1 MERPS
6 VRSYSI
12 RGSRITDAQRQAKTA
27 LQAVH
32 GIAFKQELIDL
43 TAIFPNSDSIIMEI
57 GFGMGE
63 ATAIIAKNHP
73 NNGYIAVDVH
83 PPGIGKLLARI
94 VENDLTNLKVIE
106 DDVHVVMQHMIPDN
120 SLDGI
125 HLYFPDPW
133 PKKKHNKRR
142 LVQAE
147 FMEQLRPKLA
157 IGGSVHMA
165 TDWEPY
171 AAHMMAVMSAL
182 PDYRNS
188 AGAGQYAGVTDRPLT
203 KFENRGLR
211 LGHGVWDV
219 VFRRTAA

>member
-12 RGSRITDAQRQAKTA
+12 RGSRITDAQRLAKDA
-27 LQAVH
+27 LQKVH
-32 GIAFKQELIDL
+32 GIEFKQEQINIP
-43 TAIFPNSDSIIMEI
+43 AIFPKSDKVIMEI

-106 DDVHVVMQHMIPDN
+106 EDVHVVLQHMIADE

-125 HLYFPDPW
+125 HLFFPDPW

-142 LVQAE
+142 IVNEGFLS
-147 FMEQLRPKLA
+147 LIHPK
-157 IGGSVHMA
+157 IKKGGFIHIA
-165 TDWEPY
+165 TDWVPY
-171 AAHMMAVMSAL
+171 AVSIQEVFAGSTLFTGGVIDKPEWRPVTRFEGQGIDKDHAVNDMMYIKA
-182 PDYRNS
+182 
-188 AGAGQYAGVTDRPLT
+188 
-203 KFENRGLR
+203 
-211 LGHGVWDV
+211 
-219 VFRRTAA
+219 

>member
-12 RGSRITDAQRQAKTA
+12 RGSRITDAQRLAKDA
-27 LQAVH
+27 LQKVH
-32 GIAFKQELIDL
+32 GIEFKLEQINIP
-43 TAIFPNSDSIIMEI
+43 AIFPTSDKVIMEI

-106 DDVHVVMQHMIPDN
+106 EDVHVVLQHMIADE

-125 HLYFPDPW
+125 HLFFPDPW

-142 LVQAE
+142 IVNEGFLS
-147 FMEQLRPKLA
+147 LIHPK
-157 IGGSVHMA
+157 IKKGGFIHIA
-165 TDWEPY
+165 TDWVPY
-171 AAHMMAVMSAL
+171 AINIQEVFAASTLFVGGVIEKPEWRPVTRFEGQGIDKDHAVNDMMYVKA
-182 PDYRNS
+182 
-188 AGAGQYAGVTDRPLT
+188 
-203 KFENRGLR
+203 
-211 LGHGVWDV
+211 
-219 VFRRTAA
+219 

>member
-12 RGSRITDAQRQAKTA
+12 RGSRITDAQRQAKDA
-27 LQAVH
+27 LQKVH
-32 GIAFKQELIDL
+32 GIEFTQQEIKLSE
-43 TAIFPNSDSIIMEI
+43 IFPKSEKVIMEI

-94 VENDLTNLKVIE
+94 VESDLTNLKVIE
-106 DDVHVVMQHMIPDN
+106 EDVHVVLQHMIADE

-125 HLYFPDPW
+125 HLFFPDPW

-142 LVQAE
+142 IVNEGFLA
-147 FMEQLRPKLA
+147 LIHPK
-157 IGGSVHMA
+157 IKKGGFIHVA
-165 TDWEPY
+165 TDWVPY
-171 AAHMMAVMSAL
+171 AESIQQVFAASSLFTGGVIEKPEWRPVTRFEGQGIDKDHAVNDMMYVKA
-182 PDYRNS
+182 
-188 AGAGQYAGVTDRPLT
+188 
-203 KFENRGLR
+203 
-211 LGHGVWDV
+211 
-219 VFRRTAA
+219 

>member
-12 RGSRITDAQRQAKTA
+12 RGSRITDAQRAAKDD
-27 LQAVH
+27 LQKVH
-32 GIAFKQELIDL
+32 GIEFKQEQIKISE
-43 TAIFPNSDSIIMEI
+43 IFPTSDKVIMEI

-94 VENDLTNLKVIE
+94 IENDLTNLKVIE
-106 DDVHVVMQHMIPDN
+106 EDVHVVLQHMIADE

-125 HLYFPDPW
+125 HLFFPDPW

-142 LVQAE
+142 IVNEGFLA
-147 FMEQLRPKLA
+147 LIHPK
-157 IGGSVHMA
+157 IKKGGFIHIA
-165 TDWEPY
+165 TDWVPY
-171 AAHMMAVMSAL
+171 ANSIQEVFAGSTLFTGGVIDKPEWRPVTRFEGQGIDKDHAVNDMMYLKA
-182 PDYRNS
+182 
-188 AGAGQYAGVTDRPLT
+188 
-203 KFENRGLR
+203 
-211 LGHGVWDV
+211 
-219 VFRRTAA
+219 

>member
-12 RGSRITDAQRQAKTA
+12 RGSRITEAQRTAKDA
-27 LQAVH
+27 LQEVH
-32 GIAFKQELIDL
+32 GIEFKQEQVNISE
-43 TAIFPNSDSIIMEI
+43 IFPNSDKVIMEI

-106 DDVHVVMQHMIPDN
+106 EDVHVVLRHMIADK

-125 HLYFPDPW
+125 HLFFPDPW

-142 LVQAE
+142 IVNEGFLA
-147 FMEQLRPKLA
+147 LIYPK
-157 IGGSVHMA
+157 IKKGGFIHIA
-165 TDWEPY
+165 TDWVPY
-171 AAHMMAVMSAL
+171 AVSIQEVFAGSILFTGGVIDKPEWRPVTRFEGQGIDKDHAVNDMMYLKV
-182 PDYRNS
+182 
-188 AGAGQYAGVTDRPLT
+188 
-203 KFENRGLR
+203 
-211 LGHGVWDV
+211 
-219 VFRRTAA
+219 

>member
-12 RGSRITDAQRQAKTA
+12 RGSRITDAQRQAKIA
-27 LQAVH
+27 LQAVY
-32 GIAFKQELIDL
+32 GIEFKQELIDL
-43 TAIFPNSDSIIMEI
+43 KQIFPTSESVIMEI

-106 DDVHVVMQHMIPDN
+106 DDVHVVMQHMIADE

-142 LVQAE
+142 IVNEGFL
-147 FMEQLRPKLA
+147 QLIHPK
-157 IGGSVHMA
+157 IKKGGFIHIA
-165 TDWEPY
+165 TDWVPY
-171 AAHMMAVMSAL
+171 AESIKEVFAVSTL
-182 PDYRNS
+182 FTGGVIEKPEWRPVTRFE
-188 AGAGQYAGVTDRPLT
+188 GQGIDKDHAVNDMLYT
-203 KFENRGLR
+203 K
-211 LGHGVWDV
+211 V
-219 VFRRTAA
+219 

>member
-12 RGSRITDAQRQAKTA
+12 RGSRITDAQRLAKDA
-27 LQAVH
+27 LQKVH
-32 GIAFKQELIDL
+32 GIEFKQEQINIP
-43 TAIFPNSDSIIMEI
+43 AIFPTRDKIIMEI

-94 VENDLTNLKVIE
+94 AENDLTNIKVIE
-106 DDVHVVMQHMIPDN
+106 EDVHVVLQHMVADE

-125 HLYFPDPW
+125 HLFFPDPW

-142 LVQAE
+142 IVNEGFLS
-147 FMEQLRPKLA
+147 LIHPK
-157 IGGSVHMA
+157 IKNSGFIHIA
-165 TDWEPY
+165 TDWVPY
-171 AAHMMAVMSAL
+171 ALNIQEVFAASTLFTGGVIEKPEWRPVTRFEGQGIDKDHAVNDMMYVKA
-182 PDYRNS
+182 
-188 AGAGQYAGVTDRPLT
+188 
-203 KFENRGLR
+203 
-211 LGHGVWDV
+211 
-219 VFRRTAA
+219 

>member
-12 RGSRITDAQRQAKTA
+12 RGSRITDAQRLAKDA
-27 LQAVH
+27 LQQVQ
-32 GIAFKQELIDL
+32 GIEFKQEQINIPS
-43 TAIFPNSDSIIMEI
+43 IFPASDKVIMEI

-106 DDVHVVMQHMIPDN
+106 EDVHVVLQHMIADE

-125 HLYFPDPW
+125 HLFFPDPW

-142 LVQAE
+142 IVNEGFLA
-147 FMEQLRPKLA
+147 LIHPK
-157 IGGSVHMA
+157 IKTGGFIHIA
-165 TDWEPY
+165 TDWVPY
-171 AAHMMAVMSAL
+171 ANSIQEVFAGSTLFTGGVIDKPEWRPVTRFEGQGIDKDHAVNDMM
-182 PDYRNS
+182 Y
-188 AGAGQYAGVTDRPLT
+188 T
-203 KFENRGLR
+203 K
-211 LGHGVWDV
+211 
-219 VFRRTAA
+219 A

>member
-12 RGSRITDAQRQAKTA
+12 RGSRITEAQRTAKDA
-27 LQAVH
+27 LQEVH
-32 GIAFKQELIDL
+32 GIEFKQEQINIP
-43 TAIFPNSDSIIMEI
+43 TIFPASEKVIMEI

-106 DDVHVVMQHMIPDN
+106 EDVHVVLQHMIDDE

-125 HLYFPDPW
+125 HLFFPDPW

-142 LVQAE
+142 IVNEGFLA
-147 FMEQLRPKLA
+147 LIHPK
-157 IGGSVHMA
+157 IKKGGFIHIA
-165 TDWEPY
+165 TDWVPY
-171 AAHMMAVMSAL
+171 AISIQEVFAGSTLFTGGVIDKPEWRPVTRFEGQGIDKDHAVNDMMYLKA
-182 PDYRNS
+182 
-188 AGAGQYAGVTDRPLT
+188 
-203 KFENRGLR
+203 
-211 LGHGVWDV
+211 
-219 VFRRTAA
+219 

>member
-12 RGSRITDAQRQAKTA
+12 RGSRITAAQRIAKDA
-27 LQAVH
+27 LQEVH
-32 GIAFKQELIDL
+32 GIEFKQEQINIP
-43 TAIFPNSDSIIMEI
+43 AIFPASEKVIMEI

-94 VENDLTNLKVIE
+94 DENDLTNLKVIE
-106 DDVHVVMQHMIPDN
+106 EDVHVVLQHMIADE

-125 HLYFPDPW
+125 HLFFPDPW

-142 LVQAE
+142 IVNEAFLA
-147 FMEQLRPKLA
+147 LIHPK
-157 IGGSVHMA
+157 IKKGGFIHIA
-165 TDWEPY
+165 TDWVPY
-171 AAHMMAVMSAL
+171 AVSIQEVFAGSTLFTGGVIDKPEWRPVTRFEGQGIDKDHAVNDMMYLKA
-182 PDYRNS
+182 
-188 AGAGQYAGVTDRPLT
+188 
-203 KFENRGLR
+203 
-211 LGHGVWDV
+211 
-219 VFRRTAA
+219 

>member
-1 MERPS
+1 M
-6 VRSYSI
+6 
-12 RGSRITDAQRQAKTA
+12 A

-32 GIAFKQELIDL
+32 GIEFKQEIVDL
-43 TAIFPNSDSIIMEI
+43 QQIFPTSDKVIMEI

-106 DDVHVVMQHMIPDN
+106 EDVHVVLQHMIADE

-142 LVQAE
+142 IVNEGFLK
-147 FMEQLRPKLA
+147 LIHPK
-157 IGGSVHMA
+157 IKKGGFIHIA
-165 TDWEPY
+165 TDWVPY
-171 AAHMMAVMSAL
+171 AESIQEVFAASPLFTGGVIDKPEWRPVTRFEGQGIDKDHAVNDML
-182 PDYRNS
+182 Y
-188 AGAGQYAGVTDRPLT
+188 T
-203 KFENRGLR
+203 K
-211 LGHGVWDV
+211 
-219 VFRRTAA
+219 A

>member
-12 RGSRITDAQRQAKTA
+12 RGSRITDAQRQAKDA
-27 LQAVH
+27 LQKVH
-32 GIAFKQELIDL
+32 GIEFTQQEINLSQ
-43 TAIFPNSDSIIMEI
+43 IFPKSEKVIMEI

-73 NNGYIAVDVH
+73 NNAYIAVDVH

-106 DDVHVVMQHMIPDN
+106 EDVHVVLQHMIPDE

-125 HLYFPDPW
+125 HLFFPDPW

-142 LVQAE
+142 IVNEGFLA
-147 FMEQLRPKLA
+147 LIHPK
-157 IGGSVHMA
+157 IKRGGFIHIA
-165 TDWEPY
+165 TDWVPY
-171 AAHMMAVMSAL
+171 AESIQQVFAESTLFTGGVIDKPEWRPVTRFEGQGIDKDHAVNDMM
-182 PDYRNS
+182 Y
-188 AGAGQYAGVTDRPLT
+188 T
-203 KFENRGLR
+203 K
-211 LGHGVWDV
+211 
-219 VFRRTAA
+219 A

>member
-12 RGSRITDAQRQAKTA
+12 RGSRITDAQRAAKDD
-27 LQAVH
+27 LQKVH
-32 GIAFKQELIDL
+32 GIEFKQEQIKISE
-43 TAIFPNSDSIIMEI
+43 IFPTSDKVIMEI

-106 DDVHVVMQHMIPDN
+106 EDVHVVLQHMIADE

-125 HLYFPDPW
+125 HLFFPDPW

-142 LVQAE
+142 IVNEGFLA
-147 FMEQLRPKLA
+147 LIHPK
-157 IGGSVHMA
+157 IKTGGFIHIA
-165 TDWEPY
+165 TDWVPY
-171 AAHMMAVMSAL
+171 ANSIQEVFAGSTLFTGGVIDKPEWRPVTRFEGQGIDKDHAVNDMMYLKA
-182 PDYRNS
+182 
-188 AGAGQYAGVTDRPLT
+188 
-203 KFENRGLR
+203 
-211 LGHGVWDV
+211 
-219 VFRRTAA
+219 

>member
-12 RGSRITDAQRQAKTA
+12 RGSRITDAQRTAKDA
-27 LQAVH
+27 LQKVH
-32 GIAFKQELIDL
+32 GIEFKREQIDIPAL
-43 TAIFPNSDSIIMEI
+43 FPTSDKVIMEI

-106 DDVHVVMQHMIPDN
+106 EDVHVVLQHMIKDE

-125 HLYFPDPW
+125 HLFFPDPW

-142 LVQAE
+142 IVNEGFLS
-147 FMEQLRPKLA
+147 LIHPK
-157 IGGSVHMA
+157 IKKGGFIHIA
-165 TDWEPY
+165 TDWVPY
-171 AAHMMAVMSAL
+171 AVSIQEVFAASTLFTGGVIDKPEWRPVTRFEGQGIDKDHAVNDMMYLKA
-182 PDYRNS
+182 
-188 AGAGQYAGVTDRPLT
+188 
-203 KFENRGLR
+203 
-211 LGHGVWDV
+211 
-219 VFRRTAA
+219 

>member
-12 RGSRITDAQRQAKTA
+12 RGSRITEAQRTAKDA
-27 LQAVH
+27 LQEVH
-32 GIAFKQELIDL
+32 GIEFKQEQINISE
-43 TAIFPNSDSIIMEI
+43 IFPNSDKVILEI

-106 DDVHVVMQHMIPDN
+106 EDVHVVLQHMIADE

-125 HLYFPDPW
+125 HLFFPDPW

-142 LVQAE
+142 IVNEGFLA
-147 FMEQLRPKLA
+147 LIYPK
-157 IGGSVHMA
+157 IKKGGFIHIA
-165 TDWEPY
+165 TDWVPY
-171 AAHMMAVMSAL
+171 AISIQEVFAGSTLFTGGVIDKPEWRPVTRFEGQGIDKDHAVNDMMYLKV
-182 PDYRNS
+182 
-188 AGAGQYAGVTDRPLT
+188 
-203 KFENRGLR
+203 
-211 LGHGVWDV
+211 
-219 VFRRTAA
+219 

>member
-12 RGSRITDAQRQAKTA
+12 RGSRITDAQRTAKDA
-27 LQAVH
+27 LQKVH
-32 GIAFKQELIDL
+32 GIEFKQEQINIP
-43 TAIFPNSDSIIMEI
+43 AIFPASEKVIMEI

-106 DDVHVVMQHMIPDN
+106 EDVHVVLQHMVADE

-125 HLYFPDPW
+125 HLFFPDPW

-142 LVQAE
+142 IVNEAFLS
-147 FMEQLRPKLA
+147 LIHPK
-157 IGGSVHMA
+157 IKKGGFIHIA
-165 TDWEPY
+165 TDWVPY
-171 AAHMMAVMSAL
+171 AVNIQEVFAGSTLFTGGVIDKPEWRPVTRFEGQGIDKDHAVNDMMYLKA
-182 PDYRNS
+182 
-188 AGAGQYAGVTDRPLT
+188 
-203 KFENRGLR
+203 
-211 LGHGVWDV
+211 
-219 VFRRTAA
+219 

>member
-12 RGSRITDAQRQAKTA
+12 RGSRITEAQRAAKTA
-27 LQAVH
+27 LQEVY
-32 GIAFKQELIDL
+32 GIPVEMKKINLRE
-43 TAIFPNSDSIIMEI
+43 IFPTSEKIIMEI

-94 VENDLTNLKVIE
+94 VEDDLKNLRVVE
-106 DDVHVVMQHMIPDN
+106 DDVHVVLPYMFEDE
-120 SLDGI
+120 SLDAI

-142 LVQAE
+142 IVNSGFLA
-147 FMEQLRPKLA
+147 LIHPKLKK
-157 IGGSVHMA
+157 GGYIHIA
-165 TDWEPY
+165 TDWVPY
-171 AAHMMAVMSAL
+171 AESMQEVF
-182 PDYRNS
+182 
-188 AGAGQYAGVTDRPLT
+188 AGSDLFTGGVIEKPEARPVTRFEGQGIDKDHQVTDLMY
-203 KFENRGLR
+203 
-211 LGHGVWDV
+211 
-219 VFRRTAA
+219 FRKQ

>member
-12 RGSRITDAQRQAKTA
+12 RGSRITDAQREAKTA

-32 GIAFKQELIDL
+32 GIEFKQGLIDL
-43 TAIFPNSDSIIMEI
+43 KAIFPSSDAVIMEI

-94 VENDLTNLKVIE
+94 VDNDLTNLKVIE
-106 DDVHVVMQHMIPDN
+106 DDVHVVLQHMIPDE

-142 LVQAE
+142 IVNEGFL
-147 FMEQLRPKLA
+147 QLIHPK
-157 IGGSVHMA
+157 IKTGGFIHIA
-165 TDWEPY
+165 TDWVAY
-171 AAHMMAVMSAL
+171 ATSIQDVFAASTLFAGGVIEKPEWRPVTRFEGQGIDKDHAVNDML
-182 PDYRNS
+182 YKK
-188 AGAGQYAGVTDRPLT
+188 V
-203 KFENRGLR
+203 
-211 LGHGVWDV
+211 
-219 VFRRTAA
+219 

>member
-32 GIAFKQELIDL
+32 GIEFKQEIIDL
-43 TAIFPNSDSIIMEI
+43 NAIFPNSQSIIMEI

-106 DDVHVVMQHMIPDN
+106 DDVHVVLQHMIPDE

-142 LVQAE
+142 IVNDGFL
-147 FMEQLRPKLA
+147 QLIHPKIKA
-157 IGGSVHMA
+157 GGFIHIA
-165 TDWEPY
+165 TDWVPY
-171 AAHMMAVMSAL
+171 AVSIQEIFAASTLFTGGVIDKPEWRPVTRFEGQGIDKDHAVNDML
-182 PDYRNS
+182 Y
-188 AGAGQYAGVTDRPLT
+188 T
-203 KFENRGLR
+203 K
-211 LGHGVWDV
+211 
-219 VFRRTAA
+219 A

>member
-6 VRSYSI
+6 VRSYRI
-12 RGSRITDAQRQAKTA
+12 RGSRITDAQREAKTA

-32 GIAFKQELIDL
+32 GIEFKQELIDFK
-43 TAIFPNSDSIIMEI
+43 AIFPKSEKVIMEI

-94 VENDLTNLKVIE
+94 AENELTNLKVIE
-106 DDVHVVMQHMIPDN
+106 DDVHVVLQHMIVDE

-142 LVQAE
+142 IVNEGFL
-147 FMEQLRPKLA
+147 QLIHPK
-157 IGGSVHMA
+157 IKKGGFIHIA
-165 TDWEPY
+165 TDWVPY
-171 AAHMMAVMSAL
+171 AMSIKEVFAASPLFVGGVINKPEWRPITRFEGQGIDKDHAVNDML
-182 PDYRNS
+182 Y
-188 AGAGQYAGVTDRPLT
+188 T
-203 KFENRGLR
+203 K
-211 LGHGVWDV
+211 V
-219 VFRRTAA
+219 

>member
-12 RGSRITDAQRQAKTA
+12 RGSRITDAQREAKTA
-27 LQAVH
+27 LQAIH
-32 GIAFKQELIDL
+32 GIEFKQKLIDL
-43 TAIFPNSDSIIMEI
+43 KQIFPTSDKVIMEI

-94 VENDLTNLKVIE
+94 VENELTNLKVIE
-106 DDVHVVMQHMIPDN
+106 DDVHVVMQHMIADD

-142 LVQAE
+142 IVNEGFL
-147 FMEQLRPKLA
+147 QLIHPKLKA
-157 IGGSVHMA
+157 GGFIHIA
-165 TDWEPY
+165 TDWVPY
-171 AAHMMAVMSAL
+171 AESIKEVFAASPLFTGGVIAKPDWRPVTRFEGQGIDKDHAVNDML
-182 PDYRNS
+182 Y
-188 AGAGQYAGVTDRPLT
+188 T
-203 KFENRGLR
+203 KI
-211 LGHGVWDV
+211 
-219 VFRRTAA
+219 